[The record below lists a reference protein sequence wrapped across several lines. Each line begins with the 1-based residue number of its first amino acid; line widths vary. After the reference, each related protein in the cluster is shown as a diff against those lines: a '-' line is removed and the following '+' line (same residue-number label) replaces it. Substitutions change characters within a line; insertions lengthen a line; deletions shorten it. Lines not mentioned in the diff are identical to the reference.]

1 MAQPARTEGGQHVP
15 SAGGRADRERA
26 RASVKFT
33 FRDIPDPGTGGV
45 RPRPIVDVVV
55 EGLEIAPHAC
65 LLDSCATAVRFGAH
79 IAEICGIY
87 LRDAPRTRLAVGGAV
102 VTALM
107 AEVTLELDDG
117 SQQYAWSAP
126 VWFCEPSAPSF
137 GLLGLTGFFDHFT
150 VTIASYQEW
159 FELAPRS

>member
-1 MAQPARTEGGQHVP
+1 MAQPARTECGQHVP

-55 EGLEIAPHAC
+55 EGLEIAPQAC
-65 LLDSCATAVRFGAH
+65 LLDSGATGSALRRTH
-79 IAEICGIY
+79 RRN
-87 LRDAPRTRLAVGGAV
+87 LRDRPAGRAAKRLAVGGAL

-159 FELAPRS
+159 FELTPRS